1 MNETKI
7 VMPEKE
13 VRISGSDAPLTVGAL
28 SWKDGLAFVAKISQT
43 ILQQASFIAGVGEKG
58 LASLTAEKIGE
69 VVAGS
74 AELCEWLLT
83 RTVFVNSPTLQH
95 SNTPTPQTLQHSA
108 LSGMPVVDVLRLLDA
123 ALEVNLS
130 EEVLGLG
137 KSVGGRLAALMPKR
151 PGSATSTRISS
162 ATATPAGS

>member
-1 MNETKI
+1 
-7 VMPEKE
+7 MPEKE
-13 VRISGSDAPLTVGAL
+13 VRISTSDAPLTVGAL
-28 SWKDGLAFVAKISQT
+28 CWKDGLAFIAKISQT
-43 ILQQASFIAGVGEKG
+43 IIQQATFIAGIGKEG
-58 LASLTAEKIGE
+58 FASLTVEKIGE

-83 RTVFVNSPTLQH
+83 RVVFTNPSAKLAPADLQ
-95 SNTPTPQTLQHSA
+95 A
-108 LSGMPVVDVLRLLDA
+108 MPVVDVLRLLDA

-162 ATATPAGS
+162 ATAIPAGS

>member
-7 VMPEKE
+7 LMPEKE
-13 VRISGSDAPLTVGAL
+13 IRISGSDAPLTVGAL

-43 ILQQASFIAGVGEKG
+43 ILQQASFIATLGENG

-83 RTVFVNSPTLQH
+83 RTVFGKTASAQPSTLNPSTLQ
-95 SNTPTPQTLQHSA
+95 A
-108 LSGMPVVDVLRLLDA
+108 MPVVDVLRLLDA

-151 PGSATSTRISS
+151 ESAISIASSS
-162 ATATPAGS
+162 ATATAAKS